1 MSSIVIHLTEGSDI
15 NEAKKRDKNEECPA
29 TEELARL
36 RRFELLKFFLKLR
49 DRYTLCQS
57 ILIFFLYS
65 ETKSNK
71 YHKETS
77 HKHCVKTN
85 PEILDKSSVSKLS
98 RLLSLFKVEE
108 ESTKCEFNVNRKEEE
123 EKSKSTTHE
132 KRINENKLVN
142 LVIRG
147 KVGQSEIVKQ
157 SKKVAVRAQLPTLS
171 SFLINF
177 LIAPHTF
184 PSFFCILES
193 AKSMHSNLGAGF
205 ALSFPISSLSKI
217 LKFI

>member
-1 MSSIVIHLTEGSDI
+1 M
-15 NEAKKRDKNEECPA
+15 R
-29 TEELARL
+29 RL
-36 RRFELLKFFLKLR
+36 F
-49 DRYTLCQS
+49 
-57 ILIFFLYS
+57 
-65 ETKSNK
+65 
-71 YHKETS
+71 TS
-77 HKHCVKTN
+77 
-85 PEILDKSSVSKLS
+85 
-98 RLLSLFKVEE
+98 FKVEE
-108 ESTKCEFNVNRKEEE
+108 KGTKCEFNVNRKEEE